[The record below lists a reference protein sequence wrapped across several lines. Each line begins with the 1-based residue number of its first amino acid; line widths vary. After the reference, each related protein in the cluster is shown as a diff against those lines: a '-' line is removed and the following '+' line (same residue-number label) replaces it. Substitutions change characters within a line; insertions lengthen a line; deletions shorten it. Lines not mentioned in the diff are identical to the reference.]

1 MVSICLLLYRAM
13 NRLIQG
19 SVSLSRHMGGLAP
32 KYLLSLPTFRAP
44 LHVATL
50 HSCAISGTGRA
61 DLMAPYAL
69 LQKSVPASIPFSLN
83 SIRLGSTL
91 KKRSDK
97 MNKHKLK
104 KRRKSLRFNTKA
116 SRGKVR

>member
-1 MVSICLLLYRAM
+1 M
-13 NRLIQG
+13 NRLIHR
-19 SVSLSRHMGGLAP
+19 SSASLLVHIGKQAP
-32 KYLLSLPTFRAP
+32 KQLPQHTFRAP
-44 LHVATL
+44 LHAATM
-50 HSCAISGTGRA
+50 HSGVNSTPPLRVGLCG
-61 DLMAPYAL
+61 PNAL
-69 LQKSVPASIPFSLN
+69 LCNVPVSNPFSLN